1 MIPSP
6 PEDKAPPIH
15 GTAGVGGA
23 LLLTGD
29 RGDRARLELAADVK
43 LGGRIGVL
51 AAWRAS
57 DPSEKRYGLV
67 TAGVVFEAGAAR
79 PRLVLDLHADVGA
92 DLDARAP
99 VLGGGIRTTLT
110 NRRPARRGA
119 RLRRLPRHRRARRY
133 AAAAAVERAA
143 RRALVTRPDA
153 APRRA
158 TPRHGGQ
165 VYMQF

>member
-1 MIPSP
+1 MMLAAAAPAESFADP
-6 PEDKAPPIH
+6 ARPDDKAPSVH
-15 GTAGVGGA
+15 GSVGVGGA

-43 LGGRIGVL
+43 LGGRFGVL

-57 DPSEKRYGLV
+57 DPSEKRRGLV

-99 VLGGGIRTTLT
+99 VIGGGIRTTLT
-110 NRRPARRGA
+110 IAGPLGVVLDAGA
-119 RLRRLPRHRRARRY
+119 YLVIDGFDDTRLQLQSSALL
-133 AAAAAVERAA
+133 AVCW
-143 RRALVTRPDA
+143 
-153 APRRA
+153 
-158 TPRHGGQ
+158 
-165 VYMQF
+165 